1 MSAKRI
7 TEPEARAAYIGM
19 GPGRSILKAAAELQN
34 AFGAAAIPSERTL
47 MSWSSKHKWPA
58 LAAEHDKRST
68 ERAVAKLESKHADQ
82 TADAALELGLDRR
95 YVLQTLK
102 TVVDRSLQAE
112 PVLDSE
118 GNPTGEFKFDSRGA
132 TAAAIAIGKELGM
145 FREAPTAAPPTN
157 VNVTINNVDVRIT
170 QVRQEI
176 EGLLAYEPPQIAAD
190 APRRD
195 RVV

>member
-1 MSAKRI
+1 MPKGSKPPALITIKGWSAKQ
-7 TEPEARAAYIGM
+7 GW
-19 GPGRSILKAAAELQN
+19 Q
-34 AFGAAAIPSERTL
+34 
-47 MSWSSKHKWPA
+47 A

-68 ERAVAKLESKHADQ
+68 ERAVAKLESKQADQ

-112 PVLDSE
+112 PVRDE
-118 GNPTGEFKFDSRGA
+118 DGNPTGEWRFDGKA
-132 TAAAIAIGKELGM
+132 ATTAAVAIGKELGM
-145 FREAPTAAPPTN
+145 FREAPAAAAPPTN
-157 VNVTINNVDVRIT
+157 VNVTINNVDVRVT

>member
-1 MSAKRI
+1 MSAQRI

-19 GPGRSILKAAAELQN
+19 GPDRSLAGLAVKLRAQCGQTPHKATL
-34 AFGAAAIPSERTL
+34 ER
-47 MSWSSKHKWPA
+47 WSSKHGWAA
-58 LAAEHDKRST
+58 LAAQHDKRTT
-68 ERAVAKLESKHADQ
+68 ERAVAKIETQAADKL
-82 TADAALELGLDRR
+82 ADAASELGLDRR

-112 PVLDSE
+112 AVLDE
-118 GNPTGEFKFDSRGA
+118 DGNPTGQYKFDSRGA
-132 TAAAIAIGKELGM
+132 TAAAVAIGKELGM
-145 FREAPTAAPPTN
+145 FREQPAAAPATN

-176 EGLLAYEPPQIAAD
+176 EGMLAYEPPQIAAD